1 MNNLAFFGIVLNFL
15 AVVSGQLTEQL
26 QKDLAY
32 QGDQAKIILQNQTL
46 EVKKEIV
53 GGGEIQILTPETV
66 RQDGLCSFD
75 REGTLQVGRAVVFD
89 EVSIGYSSNAAS
101 GKETQ
106 LGYNTAAPFELLNS
120 LVIITQEGR
129 EVLRAPFRDLHNIQN
144 GFKANDAY
152 TKLKALCHFNDG
164 KKVEISIKFPN
175 GVALDNATKHYVYFR
190 FNGAQTAK
198 RPAV

>member
-1 MNNLAFFGIVLNFL
+1 MKNLAFFSIVFAFL
-15 AVVSGQLTEQL
+15 GEIQGQLTQQL
-26 QKDLAY
+26 QSDLTF
-32 QGDQAKIILQNQTL
+32 QGDQAKVILQNQTL

-75 REGTLQVGRAVVFD
+75 REGMMQTGRAFVFD
-89 EVSIGYSSNAAS
+89 EVSIGYSTDAAS

-106 LGYNTAAPFELLNS
+106 LGYNTAAPVALLNS
-120 LVIITQEGR
+120 LVIVTQEGR

-175 GVALDNATKHYVYFR
+175 GVSLDGAAKHYVFFR
-190 FNGAQTAK
+190 FNGLQTAK